1 MAEMT
6 KAKERREKMEENIN
20 SFEPEIEQE
29 LSLTEE
35 VITEEIPTEELE
47 ASQEDQGE
55 PEIIEISE
63 NEG

>member
-1 MAEMT
+1 
-6 KAKERREKMEENIN
+6 MEEDII
-20 SFEPEIEQE
+20 SSEPEVE
-29 LSLTEE
+29 LEPSPTEE

-47 ASQEDQGE
+47 ESQTDQGE

>member
-1 MAEMT
+1 MT

-20 SFEPEIEQE
+20 SSEPEVEQE
-29 LSLTEE
+29 LFQSEE
-35 VITEEIPTEELE
+35 VITEEILTVELE

-55 PEIIEISE
+55 PEIIEVSE